1 MDHSVTP
8 WRPLIQSGHWVWIVR
23 SLRKRWES
31 AEPLSTEGLLV
42 VISRQETEGL
52 GEEGR
57 RPLINVLKKS
67 WLLLPL
73 MPSSFLLLKAMTPFL
88 VRHVWKVITP

>member
-1 MDHSVTP
+1 MDQSVTP

-52 GEEGR
+52 GEEAVTFR
-57 RPLINVLKKS
+57 KVVTPWLPFKRPGLRVA
-67 WLLLPL
+67 P
-73 MPSSFLLLKAMTPFL
+73 
-88 VRHVWKVITP
+88 